1 MDRLLR
7 GDDPDG
13 FAGIMFKKEI
23 LPVIAFM

>member
-1 MDRLLR
+1 MDRLLL